1 MRGVNGRAW
10 LPLLALVALAPSC
23 GGGVPGEAG
32 RSRGSAAGSTR
43 RGKTADSQAALFPE
57 TRAGWRHIDRK
68 ARGQIDELARDYV
81 RFLGRS
87 KTPRRAVG
95 ALVEVFRAAG
105 AAPLGDS
112 LAAGQRAYWIAPGGD
127 AALLVVSG
135 RGGSA
140 AGVRAVVAAVDGPR
154 IDLKQV
160 PLYQHD
166 TAALFETS
174 LYGELTLQSWLSRP
188 LALYLRLDRK
198 NASEIVI
205 GEAPGDPVL
214 VIPDVPIHLAKK
226 IQPKG
231 KPIDPER
238 MDAYAGASEAA
249 VRAALRRRGIR
260 EADLTAAEAYLV
272 PAGPAALIGVD
283 RAMVAGYAQS
293 RLGLA
298 WLATRALGATRP
310 DQATLA
316 VILIS
321 KSQVEGAGA
330 TGVGF
335 VARALSRAL
344 SAVGGELDVLASRR
358 AYARSALLVAAARK
372 GEPNRGLVLASNDD
386 DTLPGSLRRALDRLE
401 RVGVPIQFG
410 EESKD
415 STSTVLGELD
425 VDAVSVSLP
434 VIGNGEPLELVSAL
448 DLHYAATG
456 LASWF
461 AP

>member
-1 MRGVNGRAW
+1 MTARLSDSPGLSANG
-10 LPLLALVALAPSC
+10 
-23 GGGVPGEAG
+23 
-32 RSRGSAAGSTR
+32 
-43 RGKTADSQAALFPE
+43 
-57 TRAGWRHIDRK
+57 
-68 ARGQIDELARDYV
+68 
-81 RFLGRS
+81 
-87 KTPRRAVG
+87 
-95 ALVEVFRAAG
+95 
-105 AAPLGDS
+105 
-112 LAAGQRAYWIAPGGD
+112 
-127 AALLVVSG
+127 
-135 RGGSA
+135 
-140 AGVRAVVAAVDGPR
+140 
-154 IDLKQV
+154 
-160 PLYQHD
+160 
-166 TAALFETS
+166 
-174 LYGELTLQSWLSRP
+174 
-188 LALYLRLDRK
+188 
-198 NASEIVI
+198 
-205 GEAPGDPVL
+205 
-214 VIPDVPIHLAKK
+214 
-226 IQPKG
+226 
-231 KPIDPER
+231 
-238 MDAYAGASEAA
+238 
-249 VRAALRRRGIR
+249 
-260 EADLTAAEAYLV
+260 
-272 PAGPAALIGVD
+272 
-283 RAMVAGYAQS
+283 
-293 RLGLA
+293 
-298 WLATRALGATRP
+298 
-310 DQATLA
+310 LA